1 MLATCPGAVPSAAS
15 WGMWEP
21 RCPQAPLP
29 LRGPLCLWPRWSA
42 SQRARALDIRGPPPR
57 PPSGLLR
64 RCTRLP
70 CAERRPQEPASGPH
84 TEAEAEAWLF
94 GAAPAPVSQR
104 FLSTSSQPL
113 GEKAVWL
120 CPLPARGDPPRGGGR
135 SASALRG
142 SRRFPRLGLLLVTTA
157 WALSRAIFFLHV
169 SPLVLDFLPI

>member
-70 CAERRPQEPASGPH
+70 CAERRPQEPSSGPH
-84 TEAEAEAWLF
+84 TEAEAEAWPF

-104 FLSTSSQPL
+104 FLSTSSQRL
-113 GEKAVWL
+113 
-120 CPLPARGDPPRGGGR
+120 LPAPRGEGRPAVSALCTRRPTSGRRALSLGPAGLTALPPAGPPPRHCG
-135 SASALRG
+135 
-142 SRRFPRLGLLLVTTA
+142 LG
-157 WALSRAIFFLHV
+157 
-169 SPLVLDFLPI
+169 PL